1 MGAAFFYHLTRA
13 PLEATLPILLG
24 KSLGA
29 GWKVAVRGPNRDRME
44 WLDQKLW
51 LGPEDAFLPHGLS
64 GGPHDAQQPVLLTTV
79 GQAAAN
85 DPACLMAIDV
95 AWLAHHGEARLS
107 SVFLNPNLLSA
118 MFNLIALP
126 ATAGFLYAKQYRR
139 SMTWLAIAIFI
150 LVYAIG
156 LIQSRGAI
164 LCLLAAL
171 LILIF
176 VCRSLISRKRVLF
189 LGVIVAAAL
198 LIPTVEIHQSIAS
211 PSVPSS
217 VVSALIRA
225 GWPSGR
231 RPGNS

>member
-85 DPACLMAIDV
+85 DPACLMAIDGAEVSPEEVKAMERVCILFDGTDEDAMQV
-95 AWLAHHGEARLS
+95 ARGQWKALTGAGC
-107 SVFLNPNLLSA
+107 SA
-118 MFNLIALP
+118 
-126 ATAGFLYAKQYRR
+126 QYW
-139 SMTWLAIAIFI
+139 S
-150 LVYAIG
+150 
-156 LIQSRGAI
+156 
-164 LCLLAAL
+164 
-171 LILIF
+171 
-176 VCRSLISRKRVLF
+176 
-189 LGVIVAAAL
+189 
-198 LIPTVEIHQSIAS
+198 EE
-211 PSVPSS
+211 
-217 VVSALIRA
+217 
-225 GWPSGR
+225 SGR
-231 RPGNS
+231 WEKKAES